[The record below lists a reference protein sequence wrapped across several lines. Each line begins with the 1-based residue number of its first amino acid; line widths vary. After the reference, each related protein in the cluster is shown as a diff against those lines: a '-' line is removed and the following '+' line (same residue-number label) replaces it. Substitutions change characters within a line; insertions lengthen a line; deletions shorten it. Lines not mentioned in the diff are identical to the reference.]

1 MNKKVIGICTT
12 VLIIVLGG
20 FIFTNFKPNKEENKN
35 ETISIKHELGEAKV
49 IKNPKNVVVFDY
61 GIVDSLNAL
70 GIDITALPKGD
81 VLPSFLNKYKA
92 DKYKGV
98 GSIKEPNMEK
108 IFEIKPDLIIISGR
122 QSKYYEEM
130 NKIAPTIYLN
140 IDSKD
145 YIGSF
150 KSNMNILGD
159 IFDKKDEVSKEIVKI
174 ENLIKEVKDKAT
186 EKKANGLIILTNDSA
201 FSVYGKDSRFG
212 IIHKELGITPIDKTI
227 SDATHGQK
235 ASFEYIVEKNP
246 EYIFVVDRAA
256 VVGGEKSAKEIF
268 ENELVKKTQAYK
280 NNNII
285 YLSADIWYTA
295 SGGFGTTKTMINE
308 IKNALSK

>member
-1 MNKKVIGICTT
+1 MNKKIIGICTA

-20 FIFTNFKPNKEENKN
+20 FAFVNFKPNKEESKN

-49 IKNPKNVVVFDY
+49 IKNPKNIVVFDY
-61 GIVDSLNAL
+61 GIVDSLNTL
-70 GIDITALPKGD
+70 GVNVTALPKGD
-81 VLPSFLNKYKA
+81 VLPSFLNKYKD
-92 DKYKGV
+92 DKYKSV

-150 KSNMNILGD
+150 KSNMNTLGD

-174 ENLIKEVKDKAT
+174 ENLIKEVKDKVA
-186 EKKANGLIILTNDSA
+186 EKKANGLITLTNDSA

-212 IIHKELGITPIDKTI
+212 IIHNELGITPIDETI

-256 VVGGEKSAKEIF
+256 VVGGQKSAKEMF

-280 NNNII
+280 NNSII